1 MKYSILMSVYRE
13 DSPEYFKVALDSIYH
28 KQTKKPDEIV
38 IVEDGPVTEELTR
51 VMEEFKA
58 EVEKKNLAEAKDR
71 QSLESAK
78 SIQPAYLEENE
89 KILEIGGTV
98 KIVKLRKNGG
108 LGAALREGAINCT
121 GDYIVRMD
129 SDDISLP
136 ERIEILDA
144 YLSKHPEVDALGT
157 DIGEFID
164 DPEKIVRHRVCPADH
179 DSIVKMSKK
188 RNPMNHVSCAIK
200 RKSLEKIGN
209 YRSLSLIEDYFLWVR
224 MIAHDMRLANINQSL
239 VAVRIG
245 NGFEKR
251 RRDVDRVKSWK
262 VLQKYMLKHK
272 MINRFQAAMNMLYIR
287 LFVYSPACFKKIA
300 YNKMLR
306 RK

>member
-13 DSPEYFKVALDSIYH
+13 DSPEYFKVALDSIYQ

-38 IVEDGPVTEELTR
+38 IVEDGPVTDELR
-51 VMEEFKA
+51 QVVQDFVSELKA
-58 EVEKKNLAEAKDR
+58 DNVQD
-71 QSLESAK
+71 
-78 SIQPAYLEENE
+78 
-89 KILEIGGTV
+89 
-98 KIVKLRKNGG
+98 IVKVIVLEKHSG
-108 LGAALREGAINCT
+108 LGDALRDGARKCT
-121 GDYIVRMD
+121 GDYIIRMD

-136 ERIEILDA
+136 KRIETIDE
-144 YLSKHPEVDALGT
+144 YLTKHPEIDALGT
-157 DIGEFID
+157 DIGEFRE
-164 DPEKIVRHRVCPADH
+164 DPQKIVRHRVCPADH
-179 DSIVKMSKK
+179 ESIVKMSKK

-200 RKSLEKIGN
+200 RSSLEKIGN

-272 MINRFQAAMNMLYIR
+272 MINHFQAALNMLYIR

>member
-13 DSPEYFKVALDSIYH
+13 DSPEYFKVALDSIYQ

-38 IVEDGPVTEELTR
+38 IVEDGPVTEELRQVVRDFVKETKLENPDCNNL
-51 VMEEFKA
+51 VK
-58 EVEKKNLAEAKDR
+58 VIVLKKNA
-71 QSLESAK
+71 
-78 SIQPAYLEENE
+78 
-89 KILEIGGTV
+89 
-98 KIVKLRKNGG
+98 G
-108 LGAALREGAINCT
+108 LGIALREGANNCI
-121 GDYIVRMD
+121 GDYIIRMD

-136 ERIEILDA
+136 ERIEILDS
-144 YLSKHPEVDALGT
+144 YLSQHPEIDALGT
-157 DIGEFID
+157 DIGEFIE
-164 DPEKIVRHRVCPADH
+164 DPGKIVRHRVCPADH
-179 DSIVKMSKK
+179 ESIVKMSKK

-200 RKSLEKIGN
+200 RSSLEKIGN

-272 MINRFQAAMNMLYIR
+272 MINHFQAALNMLYIR
-287 LFVYSPACFKKIA
+287 LFVYSPACFKKLA